1 MRLLLVL
8 SSPPY
13 DGTDVAWNALR
24 LADTAVGR
32 GHEVRMFLMNDA
44 VDVVRRAPEGVEFD
58 LAAMVRDL
66 VGRGAA
72 AKLCQTC
79 LQRCGIGEREII
91 VDGVEVAGM
100 GDLVDW
106 VETSDRTL
114 TF

>member
-8 SSPPY
+8 SHPPY

-24 LADTAVGR
+24 LAGAALER
-32 GHEVRMFLMNDA
+32 GHDVRMFLMNDA
-44 VDVVRRAPEGVEFD
+44 VDIVRQPPGEVEFD

-66 VGRGAA
+66 VSRGAA

-79 LQRCGIGEREII
+79 LQRCGFGGTEVIMNEAQ
-91 VDGVEVAGM
+91 VAGM

-106 VETSDRTL
+106 LETADRAL

>member
-8 SSPPY
+8 SNPAY

-24 LADTAVGR
+24 LAGTALER

-44 VDVVRRAPEGVEFD
+44 VDVVRRPPEGVEFD
-58 LAAMVRDL
+58 LAAMVGDL
-66 VGRGAA
+66 VDRGAA

-79 LQRCGIGEREII
+79 LQRCGLGESETI
-91 VDGVEVAGM
+91 VHGAQVAGM

-106 VETSDRTL
+106 LETSDRAL